1 MHTKEFYVQFISVT
15 PDTYYF
21 TDLGISSTYTSSIGV
36 IPHYFIKRKDT
47 AYTGLGLGVGIAFT
61 AYPYIT
67 ESVFSTFGYR
77 DGILCLLPIF
87 ICSIAAAVV
96 FVPQLP
102 AEKPESFPQLMKSYL
117 QTAKHFVTPF
127 YLINAT
133 LMMGSRSGFAVNYFA
148 FLSSHFEQ
156 RVAVISYTIHGVS
169 FLFSMILFT
178 LYGLKF
184 NGNYLVFHLLTCFVF
199 GIAIC
204 IIPIIQNVYIIY
216 VVSAFVG
223 TCYGLSFGFK
233 GNVTAHLFPL
243 KDVTGLYGLT
253 EGLGGFG
260 AFVIPYAAGHI
271 DKNMTYGD
279 GLYFIGACVIFA
291 SILLCVAAVFRPALW
306 TPYEKRINGSE
317 NRAQTHQP
325 EKLNEPDKL
334 DEPEK
339 LGDLDDSHGDYAI
352 GVI

>member
-1 MHTKEFYVQFISVT
+1 MT

-36 IPHYFIKRKDT
+36 IPHYFKKRKDA

-67 ESVFSTFGYR
+67 ESVFSTFGFR
-77 DGILCLLPIF
+77 DGILCLLPVF

-102 AEKPESFPQLMKSYL
+102 AEKPESFPQLMNSYL

-169 FLFSMILFT
+169 FLFSMNLFT

-199 GIAIC
+199 GNRYLHRPHYSECLHNLRCVSIC
-204 IIPIIQNVYIIY
+204 WHLLRIIIWVQRQCYSTSLPI
-216 VVSAFVG
+216 
-223 TCYGLSFGFK
+223 
-233 GNVTAHLFPL
+233 
-243 KDVTGLYGLT
+243 
-253 EGLGGFG
+253 EGCDWFIWTDRGFG
-260 AFVIPYAAGHI
+260 RIW
-271 DKNMTYGD
+271 
-279 GLYFIGACVIFA
+279 
-291 SILLCVAAVFRPALW
+291 SLCHSLCSWA
-306 TPYEKRINGSE
+306 Y
-317 NRAQTHQP
+317 
-325 EKLNEPDKL
+325 
-334 DEPEK
+334 
-339 LGDLDDSHGDYAI
+339 
-352 GVI
+352 